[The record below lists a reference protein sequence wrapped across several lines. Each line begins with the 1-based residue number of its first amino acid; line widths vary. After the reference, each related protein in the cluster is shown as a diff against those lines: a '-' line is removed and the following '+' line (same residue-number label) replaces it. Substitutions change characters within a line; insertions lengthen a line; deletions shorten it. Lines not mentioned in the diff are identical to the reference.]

1 MTFRKP
7 EHLSACLAFCSAR
20 WGVSLF
26 LVFLHSGLEEVR
38 RHPEGA
44 AWGGKQLY
52 LSSFLLPSSSAC
64 RGQEIN
70 VCARVHAWIT
80 LKELFIF
87 DSAGKELFSEMLDK
101 LVCSGTRPCCPG
113 SSSPNSVPLRIQF
126 AVPSKWE
133 SPNVLCLVYDV
144 TNEQSFTNCS
154 KWLEKA
160 RSQIPGTTLPGVLVG
175 NKTDLAGRRV
185 VDVAQAQAWA
195 LGQGLECFETSV
207 KEMENYEAPFHYLA
221 KQFHHLYREKL
232 EVFQALV

>member
-80 LKELFIF
+80 LKVSRSPIHGCSQGFPQLSETCLS
-87 DSAGKELFSEMLDK
+87 DSRNSSFL
-101 LVCSGTRPCCPG
+101 TRPAKSCFLKCWI
-113 SSSPNSVPLRIQF
+113 NWQVSVFFLTSTSLQRF
-126 AVPSKWE
+126 AP
-133 SPNVLCLVYDV
+133 
-144 TNEQSFTNCS
+144 
-154 KWLEKA
+154 
-160 RSQIPGTTLPGVLVG
+160 
-175 NKTDLAGRRV
+175 
-185 VDVAQAQAWA
+185 
-195 LGQGLECFETSV
+195 
-207 KEMENYEAPFHYLA
+207 
-221 KQFHHLYREKL
+221 
-232 EVFQALV
+232 

>member
-52 LSSFLLPSSSAC
+52 LSSFLFSSSSAC

-70 VCARVHAWIT
+70 VCAHVHAWIT

-101 LVCSGTRPCCPG
+101 L
-113 SSSPNSVPLRIQF
+113 
-126 AVPSKWE
+126 WE